1 MDKLSAMKAF
11 GATDTGFAR
20 EHNEDA
26 FISDPANNIYMVAD
40 GIGGHDGGEIA
51 SAMAVREAHRLL
63 LIAKNSK
70 PPAKLGEA
78 FAEIDRMVQEEG
90 KARHFRDMGC
100 TLLTAIVQK
109 TEVWITHAGDSRAY
123 LYRNG
128 KLQRLTRDHQAGRF
142 LANAIGML
150 NGVDIIPIAR
160 KHGDILLLCTDG
172 LTNAV
177 NDRVIGGE
185 LARESKPQA
194 IVSGLIA
201 AALHAGGPDNVTVI
215 AVRL

>member
-11 GATDTGFAR
+11 GATDTGFER

-26 FISDPANNIYMVAD
+26 FVSDPTHGIYIVAD

-51 SAMAVREAHRLL
+51 SSIAVREAHRLL
-63 LIAKNSK
+63 LIAKK
-70 PPAKLGEA
+70 TQPPTGLGDV

-90 KARHFRDMGC
+90 KTRGFYDMGC
-100 TLLTAIVQK
+100 TLLTAIVQRN
-109 TEVWITHAGDSRAY
+109 EVWIAHAGDSRAY

-142 LANAIGML
+142 LANAIGLL
-150 NGVDIIPIAR
+150 NSVDVIPIAR
-160 KHGDILLLCTDG
+160 KPGDLLILCTDG
-172 LTNAV
+172 LTNAI
-177 NDRVIGGE
+177 NDRIIAGE
-185 LARESKPQA
+185 IARESKPNA